1 MQKLFVFYA
10 GVMSKSN
17 RYLDEHNKRYYK
29 PSKYF
34 EVKEKCLSKKIC
46 CMLEIDEMVGHVYR
60 IWFVKF

>member
-10 GVMSKSN
+10 GAMSKSN

-34 EVKEKCLSKKIC
+34 EVKEKCLSKKKKSVAC
-46 CMLEIDEMVGHVYR
+46 
-60 IWFVKF
+60 